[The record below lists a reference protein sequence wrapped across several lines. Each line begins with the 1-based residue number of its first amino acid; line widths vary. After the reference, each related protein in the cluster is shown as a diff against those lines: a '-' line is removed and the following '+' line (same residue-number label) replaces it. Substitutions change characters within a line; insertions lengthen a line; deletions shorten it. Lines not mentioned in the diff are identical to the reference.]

1 MAVAGTGMPPVAVLA
16 VRAGPHHRLGPFF
29 GRRQCITHASKLFR
43 PLRPFRINSFSLGKL
58 APVFQKTVFLL
69 ACAVL
74 LRRADG
80 RAYVGDYGSIEEVLC
95 ATAVIWLA
103 YLATVF
109 VLGRLV
115 ARQIQSHCHPQLG
128 GVSPV
133 RRAFPRTEQF
143 VSTADDPQARS
154 PPFRGIG
161 RPAEGFAR
169 FFSKV
174 CLSAVLKFPNCSRWN
189 FGRPAQSQGAI
200 RPGGSPPVKMFHQR
214 HVSQSVPSDF

>member
-1 MAVAGTGMPPVAVLA
+1 LPSWL
-16 VRAGPHHRLGPFF
+16 LGP
-29 GRRQCITHASKLFR
+29 GHIGLALSLEWRQCITHASKLFR

-103 YLATVF
+103 YLVTVF

-174 CLSAVLKFPNCSRWN
+174 CLSAVLKFFQTAAAGTPGDRHRVKVRSDRR
-189 FGRPAQSQGAI
+189 FPA
-200 RPGGSPPVKMFHQR
+200 R
-214 HVSQSVPSDF
+214 

>member
-1 MAVAGTGMPPVAVLA
+1 MPWPLA
-16 VRAGPHHRLGPFF
+16 VYG
-29 GRRQCITHASKLFR
+29 
-43 PLRPFRINSFSLGKL
+43 
-58 APVFQKTVFLL
+58 LL
-69 ACAVL
+69 EV
-74 LRRADG
+74 
-80 RAYVGDYGSIEEVLC
+80 VLC

-103 YLATVF
+103 YLVTVF
-109 VLGRLV
+109 VLDRLV

-143 VSTADDPQARS
+143 VSTADDPQARLS

-174 CLSAVLKFPNCSRWN
+174 PFRSFKFPNCNRWN
-189 FGRPAQSQGAI
+189 S
-200 RPGGSPPVKMFHQR
+200 GSGDRHRVKVRSDRRFPVPLN
-214 HVSQSVPSDF
+214 VPSAARVAAGAFGFLIFIHALDGPER

>member
-1 MAVAGTGMPPVAVLA
+1 MPPVAVLA

-143 VSTADDPQARS
+143 VSTADAPRRGLRHFAASGGPLKVLLDFFQRCAFPQ
-154 PPFRGIG
+154 F
-161 RPAEGFAR
+161 
-169 FFSKV
+169 
-174 CLSAVLKFPNCSRWN
+174 
-189 FGRPAQSQGAI
+189 
-200 RPGGSPPVKMFHQR
+200 
-214 HVSQSVPSDF
+214 